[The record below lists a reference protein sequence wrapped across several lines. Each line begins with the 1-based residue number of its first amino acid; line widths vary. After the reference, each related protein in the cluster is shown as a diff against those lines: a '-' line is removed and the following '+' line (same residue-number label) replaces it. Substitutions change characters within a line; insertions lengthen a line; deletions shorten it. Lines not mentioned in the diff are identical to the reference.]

1 MKLLKNLTLL
11 DRFLFAETMEDVE
24 AYQALLRIILG
35 DEALNL
41 LTPAQTE
48 KEFRTAPWLKSIR
61 VDVYVMDEN
70 GTVYNTEVQQ
80 RKRDDLVRR
89 TRYYQ
94 ALIDSSLL
102 APGEVNYNSIKDT
115 TIIMIMPF
123 DLFGKDRFIYTFEE
137 VCKEDPSLNL
147 QDGAKRIFINT
158 KGKNYQDVSSE
169 FIALMKYFEYNED
182 TEEPTDA
189 DSSNSN
195 LLVIKNRVAAVKA
208 SEEVGIRYMNKW
220 EDEDLIRHE
229 AKEEGLAEGRA
240 EGLAEGHAEG
250 LNEGRAEGVDLTST
264 TVTRLISG
272 ESSEDI
278 LASGVPIDVL
288 EAAEKLIATV
298 KNS

>member
-158 KGKNYQDVSSE
+158 KGKNYQDVSSD

-182 TEEPTDA
+182 TE
-189 DSSNSN
+189 
-195 LLVIKNRVAAVKA
+195 
-208 SEEVGIRYMNKW
+208 
-220 EDEDLIRHE
+220 
-229 AKEEGLAEGRA
+229 
-240 EGLAEGHAEG
+240 
-250 LNEGRAEGVDLTST
+250 
-264 TVTRLISG
+264 
-272 ESSEDI
+272 
-278 LASGVPIDVL
+278 
-288 EAAEKLIATV
+288 
-298 KNS
+298 

>member
-137 VCKEDPSLNL
+137 VCKEDSSLNL

-182 TEEPTDA
+182 TEEPTDE

-220 EDEDLIRHE
+220 EEEDLIRHE

-240 EGLAEGHAEG
+240 EG
-250 LNEGRAEGVDLTST
+250 RAEGIDLAST